1 MHKFLR
7 PLAVLAGPILGALVL
22 SSCAARAG
30 GADGDDFLMF
40 GGPIFSDGGAAQAD
54 GSTQVIPAEAL
65 VVRDG
70 KVVFAGDLASARV
83 QAKGLPQIDL
93 KGAAAYPGFVD
104 SHVHLTGVGL
114 REMTLNL
121 DQVKSVAEMTEAV
134 KAWNAA
140 HPGAEPLTGRGWI
153 ETHWPEKRFPTKA
166 DLDAVVADRPVV
178 LERADGH
185 AVVLNTAA
193 LALAGITKD
202 TPDPSGGRIERDA
215 AGQATGML
223 IDTAQGLIGAKLPPL
238 SYARRREA
246 LEKAVNLYAAR
257 GWTGGAN
264 MSTEADD
271 VKVLFALA
279 AEKKLPITVDVF
291 MTPEDSAEV
300 LRRGPYSD
308 PTGMV
313 RVRGVK
319 LYMDGALGSRGALL
333 LSPYSDQP
341 AASGLQIAQHDE
353 ALAIMKQALKVGA
366 DIAFHAIGD
375 RGNRQALDWMAEAFA
390 ADPTAAKKVHWR
402 IEHSQIVNPAD
413 YPRFRQLGV
422 IASMQPSH
430 AIGDLY
436 FAPARLGEDRLKGAY
451 AWRSLTNAGAL
462 VIGGTDAPVEVGDPR
477 IEYYAAA
484 VRKDL
489 KGASGSDWHAEEA
502 LNRVQALHLFTL
514 NPAQADHRPAGW
526 GRLVVGSPANITV
539 FSRELLTAA
548 EADIPTARPVLTV
561 VRGRTVF
568 DGR

>member
-1 MHKFLR
+1 LHKLTT
-7 PLAVLAGPILGALVL
+7 PLAAIAALILAG
-22 SSCAARAG
+22 CAARAG
-30 GADGDDFLMF
+30 TADGDDFLMF

-70 KVVFAGDLASARV
+70 KVVFAGDLAAARPL
-83 QAKGLPQIDL
+83 AKGLPLVDL

-121 DQVKSVAEMTEAV
+121 DQVKSVAELTEAV

-140 HPGAEPLTGRGWI
+140 HPGAEPLAGRGWI

-166 DLDAVVADRPVV
+166 DLDAVVPDRPVV
-178 LERADGH
+178 LQRADGH
-185 AVVLNTAA
+185 AVVLNSAA
-193 LALAGITKD
+193 LKLAGITRD
-202 TPDPSGGRIERDA
+202 TQDPSGGRIERDA
-215 AGQATGML
+215 AGEPTGML
-223 IDTAQGLIGAKLPPL
+223 IDTAQGLIEARLPPL
-238 SYARRREA
+238 SEAKRREA
-246 LEKAVNLYAAR
+246 LEKAVALYASR
-257 GWTGGAN
+257 GWTGAAN
-264 MSTEADD
+264 MSTDAAD

-279 AEKKLPITVDVF
+279 AEKKLPIAVDVF

-308 PTGMV
+308 ATGMV

-333 LSPYSDQP
+333 LAPYSDQP
-341 AASGLQIAQHDE
+341 ATSGLQIAQHDE
-353 ALAIMKQALKVGA
+353 TLAIMKRALKVKA

-375 RGNRQALDWMAEAFA
+375 KGNRQALDWMAEAFA
-390 ADPTAAKKVHWR
+390 SDPAAAKKVRWR

-413 YPRFRQLGV
+413 IPRFRQLGV
-422 IASMQPSH
+422 VASMQPSH

-436 FAPARLGEDRLKGAY
+436 FAPARLGPERLKGAY
-451 AWRSLTNAGAL
+451 AWRSLTVSGAL

-477 IEYYAAA
+477 IEYYAAT

-489 KGASGSDWHAEEA
+489 KGGSGPDWHPEEA
-502 LNRVQALHLFTL
+502 LNRVQALALFTT
-514 NPAQADHRPAGW
+514 NPAQADHRPDGW
-526 GRLVVGSPANITV
+526 GRLVKGSPANITV

-548 EADIPTARPVLTV
+548 DADLMKARPVLTV
-561 VRGRTVF
+561 VGGRTVY
-568 DGR
+568 DAR

>member
-1 MHKFLR
+1 MQKFLR
-7 PLAVLAGPILGALVL
+7 PLAVFGALILAG
-22 SSCAARAG
+22 CAAQAG
-30 GADGDDFLMF
+30 GPDGDDFLMF

-70 KVVFAGDLASARV
+70 KVVFAGDLAAARA

-121 DQVKSVAEMTEAV
+121 DQVKSVTELTEAV
-134 KAWNAA
+134 KAWDAA
-140 HPGAEPLTGRGWI
+140 NPGKEPLTGRGWI
-153 ETHWPEKRFPTKA
+153 ETHWPEKRFPTRA

-178 LERADGH
+178 LERSDGH
-185 AVVLNTAA
+185 AVVLNSAA
-193 LALAGITKD
+193 LTLAGITRD
-202 TPDPSGGRIERDA
+202 TQDPSGGRIERDA
-215 AGQATGML
+215 AGEPTGML

-257 GWTGGAN
+257 GWTGGAD

-271 VKVLFALA
+271 VKALFELA
-279 AEKKLPITVDVF
+279 ADKKLPITVDVF

-300 LRRGPYSD
+300 LKRGPYSD

-333 LSPYSDQP
+333 LAPYSDQP
-341 AASGLQIAQHDE
+341 TTRGLQIAQHDE
-353 ALAIMKQALKVGA
+353 ALAIMKQALKVKA

-375 RGNRQALDWMAEAFA
+375 AGNRQVLDWMAEAFA
-390 ADPTAAKKVHWR
+390 ADPAAARQVRWR
-402 IEHSQIVNPAD
+402 VEHSQIVNPAD
-413 YPRFRQLGV
+413 YPRFKQLGV

-436 FAPARLGEDRLKGAY
+436 FAQARLGQDRLKGAY
-451 AWRSLTNAGAL
+451 AWRGLTATGAL
-462 VIGGTDAPVEVGDPR
+462 VIGGSDAPVEVGDPR
-477 IEYYAAA
+477 IEYYAVA

-489 KGASGSDWHAEEA
+489 KGASGPDWHPEEA
-502 LNRVQALHLFTL
+502 LNRVQALDLFTI
-514 NPAQADHRPAGW
+514 NAAQADQRPAGW
-526 GRLVVGSPANITV
+526 GRLIVGSPANITV
-539 FSRELLTAA
+539 FSRELLTVP
-548 EADIPTARPVLTV
+548 EGDIMKARPVLTV
-561 VRGRTVF
+561 VKGRTVF
-568 DGR
+568 DAR

>member
-1 MHKFLR
+1 M
-7 PLAVLAGPILGALVL
+7 G
-22 SSCAARAG
+22 CAAQAG
-30 GADGDDFLMF
+30 GSDGDDFLMY

-70 KVVFAGDLASARV
+70 KVVFAGSLSEARSLS
-83 QAKGLPQIDL
+83 KGLPLIDL

-121 DQVKSVAEMTEAV
+121 DQVKSVADLTTAV
-134 KAWNAA
+134 KAWDAA
-140 HPGAEPLTGRGWI
+140 HPGDEPLTGRGWI
-153 ETHWPEKRFPTKA
+153 ETHWPEKRFPTRA

-178 LERADGH
+178 LQRADGH
-185 AVVLNTAA
+185 AVVLNSAA
-193 LALAGITKD
+193 LTLAGISRDSK
-202 TPDPSGGRIERDA
+202 DPSGGRIERDA
-215 AGQATGML
+215 AGEPTGML
-223 IDTAQGLIGAKLPPL
+223 IDTAQGLIDAKLPPL

-257 GWTGGAN
+257 GWTGAAN

-271 VKVLFALA
+271 VRALFELA
-279 AEKKLPITVDVF
+279 ADNKLPITVDVF

-333 LSPYSDQP
+333 LAPYSDQP
-341 AASGLQIAQHDE
+341 ATRGLQIAQHDE
-353 ALAIMKQALKVGA
+353 ALAIMKQALKVRA

-375 RGNRQALDWMAEAFA
+375 AGNRQALDWMAEAFA
-390 ADPTAAKKVHWR
+390 TDPAAAKKVHWR

-413 YPRFRQLGV
+413 YPRFKQLGV

-436 FAPARLGEDRLKGAY
+436 FAPDRLGPDRLKGAY

-489 KGASGSDWHAEEA
+489 KGASGPVWHPEEA
-502 LNRVQALHLFTL
+502 LNRVQALDLFTL
-514 NPAQADHRPAGW
+514 NPAQADHRPTGW
-526 GRLVVGSPANITV
+526 GRLVKGSPANITV
-539 FSRELLTAA
+539 FSRELLTVPDS
-548 EADIPTARPVLTV
+548 DIMKARPVLTV
-561 VRGRTVF
+561 VKGRTVF
-568 DGR
+568 DGL